1 MVFVL
6 HRAPRVARDP
16 ELPKALVGV
25 RLLVVEADA
34 DARELF
40 DSVLSYCGAF
50 VELAASAR
58 EAVHRLEAKPVD
70 VVIVDMQLP
79 GGHAYRLVHELA
91 ARSAGG
97 RPVPA
102 IALAAGHDHGPD
114 RTLGAGFQG
123 HLRKPVDPW
132 ELCRMVARLARKA

>member
-1 MVFVL
+1 
-6 HRAPRVARDP
+6 VAREP
-16 ELPKALVGV
+16 EVLKALVGV

-40 DSVLSYCGAF
+40 DSVLTYCGAF
-50 VELAASAR
+50 VDLAAGAR
-58 EAVHRLEAKPVD
+58 EALDVLEAKLVD
-70 VVIVDMQLP
+70 VVIVDVLLP
-79 GGHAYRLVHELA
+79 SEDAYWLVRELA
-91 ARSAGG
+91 SRSGVG

-102 IALAAGHDHGPD
+102 IAIAAGHDHGPD

-132 ELCRMVARLARKA
+132 ELCRMVAGLARKA